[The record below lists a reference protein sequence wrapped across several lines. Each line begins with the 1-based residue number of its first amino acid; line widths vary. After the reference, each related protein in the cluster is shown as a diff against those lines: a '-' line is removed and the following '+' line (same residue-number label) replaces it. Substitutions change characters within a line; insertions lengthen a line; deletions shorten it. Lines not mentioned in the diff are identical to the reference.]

1 MGNRIAVVSRK
12 TTETEIRLRINL
24 DGEGKANI
32 QSNLPFL
39 NHMLTLF
46 CRHGFFDLEVKLQ
59 GDLEVDTHH
68 TLEDLGIS
76 LGRAIKEALGEK
88 AGIQRYGFYIL
99 PMDEALV
106 SIALDLSGRGRLFFP
121 VPAEKI
127 GKIGE
132 IEAEVWKEF
141 FLALTS
147 EGAFTLH
154 IDLLKGE
161 NRHHIMEAIF
171 KGLARSLAQA
181 ISVER
186 KLKGDI
192 PSSKGTLT

>member
-39 NHMLTLF
+39 NHMLILF
-46 CRHGFFDLEVKLQ
+46 CRHGFFDLEVELQ

-88 AGIQRYGFYIL
+88 AGLQRYGFYIL
-99 PMDEALV
+99 PMDETLV
-106 SIALDLSGRGRLFFP
+106 SIALDLSGRGRLFFQI
-121 VPAEKI
+121 PAEKI
-127 GKIGE
+127 GKIGD

-186 KLKGDI
+186 RLKGDI

>member
-1 MGNRIAVVSRK
+1 VVSRK

-46 CRHGFFDLEVKLQ
+46 CRHGFFDLEVELQ

-68 TLEDLGIS
+68 TLEDLGIA

-106 SIALDLSGRGRLFFP
+106 SIALDLSGRGRLFFQ
-121 VPAEKI
+121 VPARKI
-127 GKIGE
+127 GKIGD

-186 KLKGDI
+186 RLKGDI

>member
-1 MGNRIAVVSRK
+1 
-12 TTETEIRLRINL
+12 
-24 DGEGKANI
+24 
-32 QSNLPFL
+32 
-39 NHMLTLF
+39 
-46 CRHGFFDLEVKLQ
+46 
-59 GDLEVDTHH
+59 
-68 TLEDLGIS
+68 
-76 LGRAIKEALGEK
+76 
-88 AGIQRYGFYIL
+88 
-99 PMDEALV
+99 
-106 SIALDLSGRGRLFFP
+106 
-121 VPAEKI
+121 
-127 GKIGE
+127 
-132 IEAEVWKEF
+132 VWKEF

>member
-12 TTETEIRLRINL
+12 TAETEIRLRINL

-39 NHMLTLF
+39 NHMLILF
-46 CRHGFFDLEVKLQ
+46 CRHGFFDLEVELQ
-59 GDLEVDTHH
+59 GDLEVDAHH
-68 TLEDLGIS
+68 TLEDLGIG
-76 LGRAIKEALGEK
+76 LGRAIKDALGEK

-106 SIALDLSGRGRLFFP
+106 SIALDLSGRGRLFFQ

-127 GKIGE
+127 GKIGD

-186 KLKGDI
+186 RLKGDI

>member
-1 MGNRIAVVSRK
+1 VVSRK
-12 TTETEIRLRINL
+12 TAETEIRLRINL

-39 NHMLTLF
+39 NHMLILF
-46 CRHGFFDLEVKLQ
+46 CRHGFFDLEVELQ
-59 GDLEVDTHH
+59 GDLEVDAHH
-68 TLEDLGIS
+68 TLEDLGIG

-106 SIALDLSGRGRLFFP
+106 RVALDLSGRGRLFFQ

-127 GKIGE
+127 GQIGN

-147 EGAFTLH
+147 EGSFTLH

-161 NRHHIMEAIF
+161 NRHHIIEAIF
-171 KGLARSLAQA
+171 KGLAKSLAQA
-181 ISVER
+181 ISIER
-186 KLKGDI
+186 RLKGGI

>member
-1 MGNRIAVVSRK
+1 MGNRTAVVSRK
-12 TTETEIRLRINL
+12 TAETEIRLRINL

-39 NHMLTLF
+39 NHMLILF
-46 CRHGFFDLEVKLQ
+46 CRHGFFDLEVELQ
-59 GDLEVDTHH
+59 GDLEVDAHH
-68 TLEDLGIS
+68 TLEDLGIG

-106 SIALDLSGRGRLFFP
+106 RVALDLSGRGRLFFQ

-127 GKIGE
+127 GQIGN

-147 EGAFTLH
+147 EGSFTLH

-161 NRHHIMEAIF
+161 NRHHIIEAIF
-171 KGLARSLAQA
+171 KGLAKSLAQA
-181 ISVER
+181 ISIER
-186 KLKGDI
+186 RLKGGI